1 MGRWRRVSGRVC
13 GGCESGWVIG
23 GRETQGRRRGCS
35 ARGHAA
41 HSLHLSPPPPHTHLP
56 IHAARADEA
65 LSAAAEAGAL
75 AFLRT
80 GALESA
86 PMRDEPDHQRELYAS
101 VLNQLLMLLLSSS
114 AGA

>member
-1 MGRWRRVSGRVC
+1 MGDWREGDAGSPTRLQRK
-13 GGCESGWVIG
+13 
-23 GRETQGRRRGCS
+23 RARRPQP
-35 ARGHAA
+35 
-41 HSLHLSPPPPHTHLP
+41 SLIPPPPHTHLP

-80 GALESA
+80 GVLESA